1 MSSFDGGGLSGSGQF
16 LHVDKYAVI
25 APRGKS
31 GGSNIFSI
39 ANEAERVDGF
49 CDHVIHP
56 ELPTLLWGVSPSQAA
71 KEAEAWARSRTEEY
85 VHKPTGRKKWRK
97 GRLDTACALV
107 AVVSVPNSW
116 KNDERWR
123 RFVARTLDW
132 LKKKYEERLRS
143 VVEHRDE
150 RCLHLHIWVVPR
162 QGESFS
168 AIHPGVMALEKLGRK
183 APRINREAVYK
194 KAMSALLDEFS
205 AEVAIGFGL
214 ERTSV
219 KGKRFTRDQLMRKRF
234 FDEQREL
241 DVQRRIDAAVS
252 AALAE
257 ASKEPLLAAEQST
270 AKTPVCTL
278 PPHTS
283 AFGPNDLPASIPLVG
298 FNLGRGKGILP
309 IVAASPLRPDS
320 AAHLKL
326 TEPDRSAPTTHLIR
340 TLPSFD
346 ELLKR
351 PAMVDHSQSSMS
363 DQSATETLQWL
374 RPRGG

>member
-1 MSSFDGGGLSGSGQF
+1 MSSVDIGESGGTGQF
-16 LHVDKYAVI
+16 LHLDKFAVI

-31 GGSNIFSI
+31 SGSNIFSI

-49 CDHVIHP
+49 CDHVVNP
-56 ELPTLLWGVSPSQAA
+56 ERPSLVWGVSPSQAA
-71 KEAEAWARSRTEEY
+71 KEAEAWARSRTAEY
-85 VHKPTGRKKWRK
+85 VHKPTGRKKLRK
-97 GRLDTACALV
+97 CRLDTACALV
-107 AVVSVPNSW
+107 SVVSVPNSW

-219 KGKRFTRDQLMRKRF
+219 KGKRFTRDQLMRKRY

-241 DVQRRIDAAVS
+241 DVQKRIDAAV
-252 AALAE
+252 AVALAE
-257 ASKEPLLAAEQST
+257 ASKEPLRFAELST
-270 AKTPVCTL
+270 SKAPVCTC

-283 AFGPNDLPASIPLVG
+283 AFASNDLPASIPLIG
-298 FNLGRGKGILP
+298 FNLGHGGGFLP
-309 IVAASPLRPDS
+309 IVAAVPLRPDS
-320 AAHLKL
+320 AAHHKL
-326 TEPDRSAPTTHLIR
+326 SEPDRSAPTTQLIR
-340 TLPSFD
+340 TLPGFD

-351 PAMVDHSQSSMS
+351 PATINHSQSYVSGES
-363 DQSATETLQWL
+363 GTETIQWL